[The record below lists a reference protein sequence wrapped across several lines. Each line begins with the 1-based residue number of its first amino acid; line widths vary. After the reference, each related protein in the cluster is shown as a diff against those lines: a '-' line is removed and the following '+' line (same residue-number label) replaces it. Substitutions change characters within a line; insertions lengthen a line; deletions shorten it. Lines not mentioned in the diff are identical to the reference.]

1 MGPFQKMDTTLE
13 QEITKLEMTGKIP
26 RLDDILQ
33 TNNEEVLKYSSM
45 TINFLAIL
53 FPFILAIGVYLYTS
67 MTKDEINHHRSIIQG
82 VQDYSR
88 YKTRLA
94 AIENAIVSTVIIKDQ
109 KNVSATLNS
118 VLSRGTKTSGIIT
131 ITDFEQN
138 PKGETILITDGRL
151 EFNNFSQ
158 DELSNLIRKMVSGL
172 KMKIVEVE
180 IFKDEESNFLKGMFR
195 FTHYGKK

>member
-13 QEITKLEMTGKIP
+13 QEITKLELTGKIP

-53 FPFILAIGVYLYTS
+53 FPFLLALGVYIFTS

-82 VQDYSR
+82 VQDFSR

-109 KNVSATLNS
+109 NNVSATLNS

-180 IFKDEESNFLKGMFR
+180 IFKDEESKFLKGMFR